1 MKKLMYKLSDWGTV
15 FYETQWWS
23 QQWWRW
29 APPCLLPPPPQF
41 GDPVK
46 FALQRL
52 MNIWI
57 PFRDA
62 SRRKSR
68 SPVFNKSNLLG
79 ITNQNWQF
87 WTNQN
92 QLCIRNSWTELWAIF
107 LWQLGRLTNGGFI
120 INLGQT
126 CIKKNHGIKNIWQFH
141 HNKISKFK
149 QWERERFEK
158 KL

>member
-1 MKKLMYKLSDWGTV
+1 MFS
-15 FYETQWWS
+15 ETQWWS

-62 SRRKSR
+62 SHHKSR
-68 SPVFNKSNLLG
+68 PPVFNKSNLLG
-79 ITNQNWQF
+79 ITNQSRQF

-92 QLCIRNSWTELWAIF
+92 QLCIRNSWTELWEIF
-107 LWQLGRLTNGGFI
+107 LPQLGTLTNGGCI
-120 INLGQT
+120 INVGQT
-126 CIKKNHGIKNIWQFH
+126 YNKKNDEIKNFEHW
-141 HNKISKFK
+141 NKKES
-149 QWERERFEK
+149 QAMSEK
-158 KL
+158 DKRSEIKIKSCRLIETWDETG